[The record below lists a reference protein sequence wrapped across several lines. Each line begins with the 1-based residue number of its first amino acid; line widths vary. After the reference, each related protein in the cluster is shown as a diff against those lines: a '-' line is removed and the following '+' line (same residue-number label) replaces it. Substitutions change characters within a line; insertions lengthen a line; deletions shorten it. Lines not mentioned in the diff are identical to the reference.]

1 MAMSLCLVMGTTAW
15 TCCIDTLMI
24 GAASRKHKAASLDQT
39 GVQVVYEDVSLVLLE
54 GQKN

>member
-1 MAMSLCLVMGTTAW
+1 
-15 TCCIDTLMI
+15 MI